1 MPDDTPTSSFLAKII
16 GAAAALIAAWLV
28 QQAVSRVWQ
37 RSTGHEPPR
46 ADDEGDA
53 GLSEVVIAA
62 AVTGALVA
70 ISRVLATRGAAHV
83 VAVVEANG
91 EGGESV

>member
-1 MPDDTPTSSFLAKII
+1 MSDKPNSSILAKLI
-16 GAAAALIAAWLV
+16 GAAAALVAAWLV
-28 QQAVSRVWQ
+28 QHTISTVWQ
-37 RSTGHEPPR
+37 HSTGHEPPR
-46 ADDEGDA
+46 ADDDGDA

-83 VAVVEANG
+83 VAAVESNNDDTLG
-91 EGGESV
+91 ER

>member
-1 MPDDTPTSSFLAKII
+1 MSDDDKPSASFLAKLI
-16 GAAAALIAAWLV
+16 GAAAALIAAWLA
-28 QQAVSRVWQ
+28 QQLISRIWQ

-83 VAVVEANG
+83 VAAVESNDD
-91 EGGESV
+91 VD